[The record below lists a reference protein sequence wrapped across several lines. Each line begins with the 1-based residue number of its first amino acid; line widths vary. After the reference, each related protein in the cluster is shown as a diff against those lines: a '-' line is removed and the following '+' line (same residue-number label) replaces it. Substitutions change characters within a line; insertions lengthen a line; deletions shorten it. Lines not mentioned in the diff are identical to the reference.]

1 MADGPNTNSGSKVAS
16 ALNSIPFGNI
26 IGGPLAACVRAQA
39 EAAQTTIDFIRG
51 FTMTNSKLDPEG
63 VEPITVTFTFIM
75 NGEKTRMTVPL
86 MTIVPIPYMHIDY
99 VNLNFTADITACDD
113 GKMEAKYATE
123 GYTRTEDDEQ
133 SVSVESKMGINVRA
147 STSSMPS
154 GMAKMLEF
162 FTNNLIVHDTLTP
175 QQVEDM
181 KREAERKRLE
191 LKNKKERMVGALV
204 NALAE
209 YKKQGSEREEQ
220 RKNEEL
226 KKQEELIKQEE
237 ERKKKE
243 EQERLEKLRKEEE
256 ARKKEE
262 ERLEKM
268 RKEAELQKKQEQERL
283 EKLHKEEEEKKK
295 QEQERLE
302 KLRREEEARKKKE
315 EEEQKKRDW
324 DKFIEQRKKAN
335 LASRVSKVHVDPQK
349 PFALPPTN
357 SGKPHPCCTYDYTHS
372 IRWNI
377 NRQLRLSRWS
387 RKTDWLRLHLLR
399 ALRTAYSIYPNSI
412 NSTEGKRILKRDLEA
427 FKKRYNGWYTYGDPY
442 NNTITYGYRKNG
454 AIDTAYT
461 EFVNYIIE
469 NERKRNPYNPTGEF
483 IRKPHPED

>member
-51 FTMTNSKLDPEG
+51 FTMTNSELDPEG

-99 VNLNFTADITACDD
+99 IDLNFTADITACDD
-113 GKMEAKYATE
+113 GKIEAKYATE

-181 KREAERKRLE
+181 KRETERKRLE
-191 LKNKKERMVGALV
+191 HIKKKECMVGALV

-209 YKKQGSEREEQ
+209 YKKQESEREEQ
-220 RKNEEL
+220 RRNEEL
-226 KKQEELIKQEE
+226 KKQEELRKQEE

-256 ARKKEE
+256 A
-262 ERLEKM
+262 
-268 RKEAELQKKQEQERL
+268 Q
-283 EKLHKEEEEKKK
+283 
-295 QEQERLE
+295 
-302 KLRREEEARKKKE
+302 KKKE

-335 LASRVSKVHVDPQK
+335 LASRISKVHVDPQK

-357 SGKPHPCCTYDYTHS
+357 SGKAHPCCTFDPTQS
-372 IRWNI
+372 IKWNI
-377 NRQLRLSRWS
+377 DRQEKLR
-387 RKTDWLRLHLLR
+387 KECKKKDWLRNHLIR
-399 ALRTAYSIYPNSI
+399 ALYTAYYIYPYDI
-412 NSTEGKRILKRDLEA
+412 NSKEGKRILKRELEA
-427 FKKRYNGWYTYGDPY
+427 FEKRPNGWYTYGEPY
-442 NNTITYGYRKNG
+442 NNTITNGYRRNG

-461 EFVNYIIE
+461 EFVSYILE
-469 NERKRNPYNPTGEF
+469 NERKRN
-483 IRKPHPED
+483 K

>member
-51 FTMTNSKLDPEG
+51 FTMTNSELDPEG

-154 GMAKMLEF
+154 GMEKMLEF

-209 YKKQGSEREEQ
+209 YKKQETERKEQ
-220 RKNEEL
+220 RRNEEL
-226 KKQEELIKQEE
+226 
-237 ERKKKE
+237 
-243 EQERLEKLRKEEE
+243 ERLEKQRKDEEF
-256 ARKKEE
+256 RKKEE

-268 RKEAELQKKQEQERL
+268 RIEAELQKKQEQERL
-283 EKLHKEEEEKKK
+283 EKLQKEEEEKKK
-295 QEQERLE
+295 QEQEKIEIQLIE
-302 KLRREEEARKKKE
+302 K
-315 EEEQKKRDW
+315 EEQKKRA
-324 DKFIEQRKKAN
+324 EQEREWYKKIAPKKRVRFAN
-335 LASRVSKVHVDPQK
+335 RMSRMHINPYS
-349 PFALPPTN
+349 PFALPSTKRGN
-357 SGKPHPCCTYDYTHS
+357 PHPECTFDSTQS
-372 IRWNI
+372 ISWNI
-377 NRQLRLSRWS
+377 VRQEQLLRYAT
-387 RKTDWLRLHLLR
+387 KKDWMRMHLLL
-399 ALRTAYSIYPNSI
+399 ALRTAKKIYPYDIKSRQAKSI
-412 NSTEGKRILKRDLEA
+412 LEYELKN
-427 FKKRYNGWYTYGDPY
+427 FQPRYAGWYGHGEPF
-442 NNTITYGYRKNG
+442 NNNLPNGYRKYG
-454 AIDTAYT
+454 AIDTVFT
-461 EFVNYIIE
+461 EFVGYVLE
-469 NERKRNPYNPTGEF
+469 NERKRN
-483 IRKPHPED
+483 K

>member
-39 EAAQTTIDFIRG
+39 EAAHTTIDFIRG
-51 FTMTNSKLDPEG
+51 FTMTNSELDPEG
-63 VEPITVTFTFIM
+63 IEPITVTFTFIM

-209 YKKQGSEREEQ
+209 YKKQETERKEQ
-220 RKNEEL
+220 RRNEEL
-226 KKQEELIKQEE
+226 
-237 ERKKKE
+237 
-243 EQERLEKLRKEEE
+243 ERLEKQRKDEEF
-256 ARKKEE
+256 RKKEE
-262 ERLEKM
+262 KRLEKM
-268 RKEAELQKKQEQERL
+268 RIEAELQKKQEQERL
-283 EKLHKEEEEKKK
+283 EKLQKEEEEKKK

-302 KLRREEEARKKKE
+302 KLQKEEEEKKKQE
-315 EEEQKKRDW
+315 QEKIEIQLIEKEEQKKRA
-324 DKFIEQRKKAN
+324 EQEREWYKKIDPKKRVRFAN
-335 LASRVSKVHVDPQK
+335 RMSRMHINPYS
-349 PFALPPTN
+349 PFALPSTKRGN
-357 SGKPHPCCTYDYTHS
+357 PHPECTFDSTQS
-372 IRWNI
+372 ISWNI
-377 NRQLRLSRWS
+377 VRQEQLLRYAT
-387 RKTDWLRLHLLR
+387 KKDWMRMHLLL
-399 ALRTAYSIYPNSI
+399 ALRTAKKIYPYDIKSRQAKSI
-412 NSTEGKRILKRDLEA
+412 LEYELKN
-427 FKKRYNGWYTYGDPY
+427 FQPRYAGWYGHGEPF
-442 NNTITYGYRKNG
+442 NNNLPNGYRKYG
-454 AIDTAYT
+454 AIDTVFT
-461 EFVNYIIE
+461 EFVGYVLE
-469 NERKRNPYNPTGEF
+469 NERKRN
-483 IRKPHPED
+483 K

>member
-51 FTMTNSKLDPEG
+51 FTMTNSELDPEG

-99 VNLNFTADITACDD
+99 INLNFTADITACDD

-162 FTNNLIVHDTLTP
+162 FTNNLIVYDTLTP

-209 YKKQGSEREEQ
+209 YKKQETERKEQ
-220 RKNEEL
+220 RRNEEL
-226 KKQEELIKQEE
+226 
-237 ERKKKE
+237 
-243 EQERLEKLRKEEE
+243 ERLEKQHKDEEF
-256 ARKKEE
+256 RKKEE

-268 RKEAELQKKQEQERL
+268 RIEAELQKKQEQERL
-283 EKLHKEEEEKKK
+283 EKLQKEEEEKKK
-295 QEQERLE
+295 QEQEKIEIQLIE
-302 KLRREEEARKKKE
+302 K
-315 EEEQKKRDW
+315 EEQKKRA
-324 DKFIEQRKKAN
+324 EQEREWYKKIDPKKRVRFAN
-335 LASRVSKVHVDPQK
+335 RMSRMHINPYR
-349 PFALPPTN
+349 PFALPSTKRGN
-357 SGKPHPCCTYDYTHS
+357 PHPECTFDSTQS
-372 IRWNI
+372 ISWNI
-377 NRQLRLSRWS
+377 ARQEQLLRYAT
-387 RKTDWLRLHLLR
+387 KKDWMRMHLLL
-399 ALRTAYSIYPNSI
+399 ALRTAKKIYPYNIKSRQAKSI
-412 NSTEGKRILKRDLEA
+412 LEYELKN
-427 FKKRYNGWYTYGDPY
+427 FQPRYAGWYGHGEPF
-442 NNTITYGYRKNG
+442 NNNLPNGYRKYG
-454 AIDTAYT
+454 AIDTVFT
-461 EFVNYIIE
+461 EFVGYVLE
-469 NERKRNPYNPTGEF
+469 NERKRN
-483 IRKPHPED
+483 K

>member
-51 FTMTNSKLDPEG
+51 FTMTNSELDPEG

-99 VNLNFTADITACDD
+99 IDLNFTADITACDD
-113 GKMEAKYATE
+113 GKIEAKCATE

-181 KREAERKRLE
+181 KRETERKRLE
-191 LKNKKERMVGALV
+191 HIKKKERMVGALV

-209 YKKQGSEREEQ
+209 YKKQESEREEQ
-220 RKNEEL
+220 RRNEEL
-226 KKQEELIKQEE
+226 KKQEELRKQEE

-243 EQERLEKLRKEEE
+243 
-256 ARKKEE
+256 
-262 ERLEKM
+262 
-268 RKEAELQKKQEQERL
+268 
-283 EKLHKEEEEKKK
+283 
-295 QEQERLE
+295 EQERLE

-335 LASRVSKVHVDPQK
+335 LASRISKVHVDPQK

-357 SGKPHPCCTYDYTHS
+357 SGKAHPCCTFDPTQS
-372 IRWNI
+372 IKWNI
-377 NRQLRLSRWS
+377 DRQEKLR
-387 RKTDWLRLHLLR
+387 KECKKKDWLRNHLIR
-399 ALRTAYSIYPNSI
+399 ALYTAYYIYPYDI
-412 NSTEGKRILKRDLEA
+412 NSKEGKRILKRELEA
-427 FKKRYNGWYTYGDPY
+427 FEKRPNGWYTYGEPY
-442 NNTITYGYRKNG
+442 NNTITNGYRRNG

-461 EFVNYIIE
+461 EFVSYILE
-469 NERKRNPYNPTGEF
+469 NERKRN
-483 IRKPHPED
+483 K

>member
-51 FTMTNSKLDPEG
+51 FTMTNSELDPEG

-99 VNLNFTADITACDD
+99 IDLNFTADITACDD

-147 STSSMPS
+147 SASSMPS

-162 FTNNLIVHDTLTP
+162 FTNNLIVHDTFTP
-175 QQVEDM
+175 QQVEDI

-209 YKKQGSEREEQ
+209 YKKQETERKEQ
-220 RKNEEL
+220 RRNEEL
-226 KKQEELIKQEE
+226 
-237 ERKKKE
+237 
-243 EQERLEKLRKEEE
+243 ERLEKQRKDEEF
-256 ARKKEE
+256 RKKEE

-268 RKEAELQKKQEQERL
+268 RIEAELQKKQEQERL
-283 EKLHKEEEEKKK
+283 EKLQKEEEEKKK
-295 QEQERLE
+295 QEQEKIEIQLIE
-302 KLRREEEARKKKE
+302 K
-315 EEEQKKRDW
+315 EEQKKRA
-324 DKFIEQRKKAN
+324 EQEREWYKKIDPKKRVRFAN
-335 LASRVSKVHVDPQK
+335 RMSRMHINPYS
-349 PFALPPTN
+349 PFALPSTKRGN
-357 SGKPHPCCTYDYTHS
+357 PHPECTFDSTQS
-372 IRWNI
+372 ISWNI
-377 NRQLRLSRWS
+377 ARQEQLLRYAT
-387 RKTDWLRLHLLR
+387 KKDWMRMHLLL
-399 ALRTAYSIYPNSI
+399 ALRTAKKIYPYDIKSRQAKSI
-412 NSTEGKRILKRDLEA
+412 LEYELKN
-427 FKKRYNGWYTYGDPY
+427 FQPRYAGWYGHGEPF
-442 NNTITYGYRKNG
+442 NNNLPNGYRKYG
-454 AIDTAYT
+454 AIDTVFT
-461 EFVNYIIE
+461 EFVGYVLE
-469 NERKRNPYNPTGEF
+469 NERKRN
-483 IRKPHPED
+483 K

>member
-51 FTMTNSKLDPEG
+51 FTMTNSELDPEG

-99 VNLNFTADITACDD
+99 IDLNFTADITACDD
-113 GKMEAKYATE
+113 GKIEAKYATE

-181 KREAERKRLE
+181 KRETERKRLE
-191 LKNKKERMVGALV
+191 HIKKKERMVGALV

-209 YKKQGSEREEQ
+209 YKKQESEREEQ
-220 RKNEEL
+220 RRNEEL
-226 KKQEELIKQEE
+226 KKQEELRKQEV

-243 EQERLEKLRKEEE
+243 EQERLEKLRK
-256 ARKKEE
+256 
-262 ERLEKM
+262 
-268 RKEAELQKKQEQERL
+268 
-283 EKLHKEEEEKKK
+283 
-295 QEQERLE
+295 
-302 KLRREEEARKKKE
+302 EEEARKKKE

-335 LASRVSKVHVDPQK
+335 LASRISKVHVDPQK

-357 SGKPHPCCTYDYTHS
+357 SGKAHPCCTFDPTQS
-372 IRWNI
+372 IKWNI
-377 NRQLRLSRWS
+377 DRQEKLRKAS
-387 RKTDWLRLHLLR
+387 KKKDWLRNHLIR
-399 ALRTAYSIYPNSI
+399 ALYTAYYIYPYDI
-412 NSTEGKRILKRDLEA
+412 NSKEGKRILKRELEA
-427 FKKRYNGWYTYGDPY
+427 FEKRPNGWYTYGEPY
-442 NNTITYGYRKNG
+442 NNTITNGYRRNG

-461 EFVNYIIE
+461 EFVSYILE
-469 NERKRNPYNPTGEF
+469 NERKRD
-483 IRKPHPED
+483 K

>member
-51 FTMTNSKLDPEG
+51 FTMTNSELDPEG

-209 YKKQGSEREEQ
+209 YKKQETERKEQ
-220 RKNEEL
+220 RRNEEL
-226 KKQEELIKQEE
+226 
-237 ERKKKE
+237 
-243 EQERLEKLRKEEE
+243 ERLEKQRKDEEF
-256 ARKKEE
+256 RKKEE

-268 RKEAELQKKQEQERL
+268 RIEAELQKKQEQERL
-283 EKLHKEEEEKKK
+283 EKLQKEEEEKKK
-295 QEQERLE
+295 QEQEKIEIQLIE
-302 KLRREEEARKKKE
+302 K
-315 EEEQKKRDW
+315 EEQKKRA
-324 DKFIEQRKKAN
+324 EQEREWYKKIDPKKRVRFAN
-335 LASRVSKVHVDPQK
+335 RMSRMHINPYS
-349 PFALPPTN
+349 PFALPSTKRGN
-357 SGKPHPCCTYDYTHS
+357 PHPECTFDSTQS
-372 IRWNI
+372 ISWNI
-377 NRQLRLSRWS
+377 ARQEQLLRYAT
-387 RKTDWLRLHLLR
+387 KKDWMRMHLLL
-399 ALRTAYSIYPNSI
+399 ALRTAKKIYPYDIKSRQAKSI
-412 NSTEGKRILKRDLEA
+412 LEYELKY
-427 FKKRYNGWYTYGDPY
+427 FQPRYAGWYGHGEPF
-442 NNTITYGYRKNG
+442 NNNLPNGYRKYG
-454 AIDTAYT
+454 AIDTVFT
-461 EFVNYIIE
+461 EFVGYVLE
-469 NERKRNPYNPTGEF
+469 NERKRN
-483 IRKPHPED
+483 K

>member
-51 FTMTNSKLDPEG
+51 FTMTNSELDPEG

-99 VNLNFTADITACDD
+99 IDLNFTADITACDD
-113 GKMEAKYATE
+113 GKIEAKYATE

-181 KREAERKRLE
+181 KRETERKRLE
-191 LKNKKERMVGALV
+191 HIKKKERMVGALV
-204 NALAE
+204 NVLAE
-209 YKKQGSEREEQ
+209 YKKQESEREEQ
-220 RKNEEL
+220 RRNEEL
-226 KKQEELIKQEE
+226 KKQEELRKQEE

-243 EQERLEKLRKEEE
+243 
-256 ARKKEE
+256 
-262 ERLEKM
+262 
-268 RKEAELQKKQEQERL
+268 
-283 EKLHKEEEEKKK
+283 
-295 QEQERLE
+295 EQERLE

-335 LASRVSKVHVDPQK
+335 LASRISKVHVDPQK

-357 SGKPHPCCTYDYTHS
+357 SGKAHPCCTFDPTQS
-372 IRWNI
+372 IKWNI
-377 NRQLRLSRWS
+377 DRQERLR
-387 RKTDWLRLHLLR
+387 KACKKKDWLRNHLIR
-399 ALRTAYSIYPNSI
+399 ALYTAYYIYPYDI
-412 NSTEGKRILKRDLEA
+412 NSKEGKRILKRELEA
-427 FKKRYNGWYTYGDPY
+427 FEKRPNGWYTYGEPY
-442 NNTITYGYRKNG
+442 NNTITNGYRRNG

-461 EFVNYIIE
+461 EFVSYILE
-469 NERKRNPYNPTGEF
+469 NERKRD
-483 IRKPHPED
+483 K

>member
-51 FTMTNSKLDPEG
+51 FTMTNSELDPEG

-181 KREAERKRLE
+181 KRETERKRLE
-191 LKNKKERMVGALV
+191 HIKKKERMVGALV

-209 YKKQGSEREEQ
+209 YKKQESEREEQ
-220 RKNEEL
+220 RRNEEL
-226 KKQEELIKQEE
+226 KKQEELRKQEE

-243 EQERLEKLRKEEE
+243 EQERLEKLRK
-256 ARKKEE
+256 
-262 ERLEKM
+262 
-268 RKEAELQKKQEQERL
+268 
-283 EKLHKEEEEKKK
+283 
-295 QEQERLE
+295 
-302 KLRREEEARKKKE
+302 EEEARKKKE

-335 LASRVSKVHVDPQK
+335 LASRISKVHVDPQK

-357 SGKPHPCCTYDYTHS
+357 SGKAHPCCTFDPTQS
-372 IRWNI
+372 IKWNI
-377 NRQLRLSRWS
+377 DRQEKLR
-387 RKTDWLRLHLLR
+387 KACKKKDWLRNHLIR
-399 ALRTAYSIYPNSI
+399 ALYTAYYIYPYDI
-412 NSTEGKRILKRDLEA
+412 NSKEGKRILKRELEA
-427 FKKRYNGWYTYGDPY
+427 FEKRPNGWYTYGEPY
-442 NNTITYGYRKNG
+442 NNTITNGYRRNG

-461 EFVNYIIE
+461 EFVSYILE
-469 NERKRNPYNPTGEF
+469 NERKRN
-483 IRKPHPED
+483 K

>member
-51 FTMTNSKLDPEG
+51 FTMTNSELDPEG

-209 YKKQGSEREEQ
+209 YKKQESEREEQ

-226 KKQEELIKQEE
+226 KKQEELRKQEE

-243 EQERLEKLRKEEE
+243 ELERLEKQRK
-256 ARKKEE
+256 
-262 ERLEKM
+262 
-268 RKEAELQKKQEQERL
+268 
-283 EKLHKEEEEKKK
+283 
-295 QEQERLE
+295 
-302 KLRREEEARKKKE
+302 EEEARKKKE

-335 LASRVSKVHVDPQK
+335 LASRISKVHVDPQK

-357 SGKPHPCCTYDYTHS
+357 SGKAHPCCTFDPTQS
-372 IRWNI
+372 IKWNI
-377 NRQLRLSRWS
+377 DRQEKLR
-387 RKTDWLRLHLLR
+387 KACKKKDWLRNHLIR
-399 ALRTAYSIYPNSI
+399 ALYTAYYIYPYDI
-412 NSTEGKRILKRDLEA
+412 NSKEGKRILKRELEA
-427 FKKRYNGWYTYGDPY
+427 FEKRPNGWYTYGEPY
-442 NNTITYGYRKNG
+442 NNTITNGYRRNG

-461 EFVNYIIE
+461 EFVSYVLE
-469 NERKRNPYNPTGEF
+469 NERKL
-483 IRKPHPED
+483 RK

>member
-51 FTMTNSKLDPEG
+51 FTMTNSELDPEG

-99 VNLNFTADITACDD
+99 IDLNFTADITACDD

-162 FTNNLIVHDTLTP
+162 FTNNLIVHDTFTP
-175 QQVEDM
+175 QQVEDI

-209 YKKQGSEREEQ
+209 YKKQESEREEQ
-220 RKNEEL
+220 RKNEEV
-226 KKQEELIKQEE
+226 KKQEELRKQEE
-237 ERKKKE
+237 E
-243 EQERLEKLRKEEE
+243 
-256 ARKKEE
+256 
-262 ERLEKM
+262 
-268 RKEAELQKKQEQERL
+268 
-283 EKLHKEEEEKKK
+283 
-295 QEQERLE
+295 
-302 KLRREEEARKKKE
+302 RKKKE

-335 LASRVSKVHVDPQK
+335 LASRISKVHVDPQK

-442 NNTITYGYRKNG
+442 NNTITNGYRRNG

>member
-51 FTMTNSKLDPEG
+51 FTMTNSELDPEG

-99 VNLNFTADITACDD
+99 IDLNFTADITACDD
-113 GKMEAKYATE
+113 GKIEAKYATE

-181 KREAERKRLE
+181 KRETERKRLE
-191 LKNKKERMVGALV
+191 HIKKKERMVGALV
-204 NALAE
+204 NAVAE
-209 YKKQGSEREEQ
+209 YEKQESEREEQ
-220 RKNEEL
+220 RRNEEL
-226 KKQEELIKQEE
+226 KKQEELRKKEE
-237 ERKKKE
+237 ERQTKE
-243 EQERLEKLRKEEE
+243 EQERLEP
-256 ARKKEE
+256 
-262 ERLEKM
+262 
-268 RKEAELQKKQEQERL
+268 
-283 EKLHKEEEEKKK
+283 
-295 QEQERLE
+295 
-302 KLRREEEARKKKE
+302 LRREEEARKKKE

-335 LASRVSKVHVDPQK
+335 LASRISKVHVDPQK

-357 SGKPHPCCTYDYTHS
+357 SGKAHPCCTFDPTQS
-372 IRWNI
+372 IKWNI
-377 NRQLRLSRWS
+377 DRQERLR
-387 RKTDWLRLHLLR
+387 KACKKKDWLRNHLIR
-399 ALRTAYSIYPNSI
+399 ALYTAYYIYPYDI
-412 NSTEGKRILKRDLEA
+412 NSKEGKRILKRELEA
-427 FKKRYNGWYTYGDPY
+427 FEKRPNGWYTYGEPY
-442 NNTITYGYRKNG
+442 NNTITNGYRRNG

-461 EFVNYIIE
+461 EFVSYILE
-469 NERKRNPYNPTGEF
+469 NERKRN
-483 IRKPHPED
+483 K

>member
-26 IGGPLAACVRAQA
+26 IGGLLAACVRAQA

-51 FTMTNSKLDPEG
+51 FTMTNSELDPEG

-147 STSSMPS
+147 SASSMPS

-162 FTNNLIVHDTLTP
+162 FTNNLIVHDTFTP
-175 QQVEDM
+175 QQVEDI

-209 YKKQGSEREEQ
+209 YKKQETERKEQ
-220 RKNEEL
+220 RRNEEL
-226 KKQEELIKQEE
+226 
-237 ERKKKE
+237 
-243 EQERLEKLRKEEE
+243 ERLEKQRKDEEF
-256 ARKKEE
+256 RKKEE

-268 RKEAELQKKQEQERL
+268 RIEAELQKKQEQERL
-283 EKLHKEEEEKKK
+283 EKLQKEEEEKKK

-302 KLRREEEARKKKE
+302 KLQKEEEEKKKQE
-315 EEEQKKRDW
+315 QEKIEIQLIEKEEQKKRA
-324 DKFIEQRKKAN
+324 EQEREWYKKIDPKKRVRFAN
-335 LASRVSKVHVDPQK
+335 RMSRMHINPYS
-349 PFALPPTN
+349 PFALPSTKRGN
-357 SGKPHPCCTYDYTHS
+357 PHPECTFDSTQS
-372 IRWNI
+372 ISWNI
-377 NRQLRLSRWS
+377 VRQEQLLRYAT
-387 RKTDWLRLHLLR
+387 KKDWMRMHLLL
-399 ALRTAYSIYPNSI
+399 ALRTAKKIYPYDIKSRQAKSI
-412 NSTEGKRILKRDLEA
+412 LEYELKN
-427 FKKRYNGWYTYGDPY
+427 FQPRYAGWYGHGEPF
-442 NNTITYGYRKNG
+442 NNNLPNGYRKYG
-454 AIDTAYT
+454 AIDTVFT
-461 EFVNYIIE
+461 EFVGYVLE
-469 NERKRNPYNPTGEF
+469 NERKRN
-483 IRKPHPED
+483 K

>member
-51 FTMTNSKLDPEG
+51 FTMTNSELDPEG

-99 VNLNFTADITACDD
+99 IDLNFTADITACDD
-113 GKMEAKYATE
+113 GKIEAKYATE

-181 KREAERKRLE
+181 KRETERKRLE
-191 LKNKKERMVGALV
+191 HIKKKERMVGALV

-209 YKKQGSEREEQ
+209 YKKQESEREEQ
-220 RKNEEL
+220 RRNEEL
-226 KKQEELIKQEE
+226 KKQEELRKQEE

-256 ARKKEE
+256 ARKK
-262 ERLEKM
+262 
-268 RKEAELQKKQEQERL
+268 
-283 EKLHKEEEEKKK
+283 
-295 QEQERLE
+295 
-302 KLRREEEARKKKE
+302 KE
-315 EEEQKKRDW
+315 EEEQKKREW

-335 LASRVSKVHVDPQK
+335 LASRISKVHVDPQK

-357 SGKPHPCCTYDYTHS
+357 SGKAHPCCTFDPTQS
-372 IRWNI
+372 IKWNI
-377 NRQLRLSRWS
+377 DRQEKLR
-387 RKTDWLRLHLLR
+387 KACKKKDWLRNHLIR
-399 ALRTAYSIYPNSI
+399 ALYTAYYIYPYDI
-412 NSTEGKRILKRDLEA
+412 NSKEGKRILKRELEA
-427 FKKRYNGWYTYGDPY
+427 FEKRPNGWYTYGEPY
-442 NNTITYGYRKNG
+442 NNTITNGYRRNG

-461 EFVNYIIE
+461 EFVSYILE
-469 NERKRNPYNPTGEF
+469 NERKRD
-483 IRKPHPED
+483 K

>member
-51 FTMTNSKLDPEG
+51 FTMTNSELDPEG

-162 FTNNLIVHDTLTP
+162 FTNNLIVHDTFTP
-175 QQVEDM
+175 QQVEDI

-209 YKKQGSEREEQ
+209 YKKQETERKEQ
-220 RKNEEL
+220 RRNEEL
-226 KKQEELIKQEE
+226 
-237 ERKKKE
+237 
-243 EQERLEKLRKEEE
+243 ERLEKQRKDEEF
-256 ARKKEE
+256 RKKEE

-268 RKEAELQKKQEQERL
+268 RIEAELQKKQEQERL
-283 EKLHKEEEEKKK
+283 EKLQKEEEEKKK
-295 QEQERLE
+295 QEQEKIEIQLIE
-302 KLRREEEARKKKE
+302 K
-315 EEEQKKRDW
+315 EEQKKRA
-324 DKFIEQRKKAN
+324 EQEREWYKKIDPKKRVRFAN
-335 LASRVSKVHVDPQK
+335 RMSRMHINPYS
-349 PFALPPTN
+349 PFALPSTKRGN
-357 SGKPHPCCTYDYTHS
+357 PHPECTFDSTQS
-372 IRWNI
+372 ISWNI
-377 NRQLRLSRWS
+377 VRQEQLLRYAT
-387 RKTDWLRLHLLR
+387 KKDWMRMHLLL
-399 ALRTAYSIYPNSI
+399 ALRTAKKIYPYDIKSRQAKSI
-412 NSTEGKRILKRDLEA
+412 LEYELKN
-427 FKKRYNGWYTYGDPY
+427 FQPRYAGWYGHGEPF
-442 NNTITYGYRKNG
+442 NNNLPNGYRKYG
-454 AIDTAYT
+454 AIDTVFT
-461 EFVNYIIE
+461 EFVGYVLE
-469 NERKRNPYNPTGEF
+469 NERKRN
-483 IRKPHPED
+483 K

>member
-51 FTMTNSKLDPEG
+51 FTMTNSELDPEG

-99 VNLNFTADITACDD
+99 IDLNFTADITACDD
-113 GKMEAKYATE
+113 GKIEAKYATE

-181 KREAERKRLE
+181 KRETERKRLE
-191 LKNKKERMVGALV
+191 HIKKKERMVGALV

-209 YKKQGSEREEQ
+209 YKKQESEREEQ
-220 RKNEEL
+220 RRNEEL
-226 KKQEELIKQEE
+226 KKQEELRKQEE

-243 EQERLEKLRKEEE
+243 EQERLEKLRK
-256 ARKKEE
+256 
-262 ERLEKM
+262 
-268 RKEAELQKKQEQERL
+268 
-283 EKLHKEEEEKKK
+283 
-295 QEQERLE
+295 
-302 KLRREEEARKKKE
+302 EEEARKKKE

-335 LASRVSKVHVDPQK
+335 LASRISKVHVDPQK

-357 SGKPHPCCTYDYTHS
+357 SGKAHPCCTFDPTQS
-372 IRWNI
+372 IKWNI
-377 NRQLRLSRWS
+377 DRQERLR
-387 RKTDWLRLHLLR
+387 KACKKKDWLRNHLIR
-399 ALRTAYSIYPNSI
+399 ALYTAYYIYPYDI
-412 NSTEGKRILKRDLEA
+412 NSKEGKRILKRELED
-427 FKKRYNGWYTYGDPY
+427 FEKRPNGWYTYGEPY
-442 NNTITYGYRKNG
+442 NNTITNGYRRNG

-461 EFVNYIIE
+461 EFVSYILE
-469 NERKRNPYNPTGEF
+469 NERKRN
-483 IRKPHPED
+483 K

>member
-51 FTMTNSKLDPEG
+51 FTMTNSELDPEG

-204 NALAE
+204 HALAE

-335 LASRVSKVHVDPQK
+335 LASRISKVHVDPQK

-357 SGKPHPCCTYDYTHS
+357 SGKAHPCCTFDPTQS
-372 IRWNI
+372 IKWNI
-377 NRQLRLSRWS
+377 DRQEKLR
-387 RKTDWLRLHLLR
+387 KACKKKDWLRNHLIR
-399 ALRTAYSIYPNSI
+399 ALYTAYYIYPYDI
-412 NSTEGKRILKRDLEA
+412 NSKEGKRILKRELEA
-427 FKKRYNGWYTYGDPY
+427 FEKRPNGWYTYGEPY
-442 NNTITYGYRKNG
+442 NNTITNGYRRNG

-461 EFVNYIIE
+461 EFVSYVLE
-469 NERKRNPYNPTGEF
+469 NERKRN
-483 IRKPHPED
+483 K

>member
-51 FTMTNSKLDPEG
+51 FTMTNSELDPEG

-99 VNLNFTADITACDD
+99 IDLNFTADITACDD
-113 GKMEAKYATE
+113 GKIEAKYATE

-181 KREAERKRLE
+181 KRETERKRLE
-191 LKNKKERMVGALV
+191 HIKKKERMVGALV

-209 YKKQGSEREEQ
+209 YKKQESEREEQ
-220 RKNEEL
+220 RRNEEL
-226 KKQEELIKQEE
+226 KKQEELRKQEV

-243 EQERLEKLRKEEE
+243 EQERLEKL
-256 ARKKEE
+256 
-262 ERLEKM
+262 
-268 RKEAELQKKQEQERL
+268 
-283 EKLHKEEEEKKK
+283 HK
-295 QEQERLE
+295 
-302 KLRREEEARKKKE
+302 EEEARKKKE

-335 LASRVSKVHVDPQK
+335 LASRISKVHVDPQK

-357 SGKPHPCCTYDYTHS
+357 SGKAHPCCTFDPTQS
-372 IRWNI
+372 IKWNI
-377 NRQLRLSRWS
+377 DRQEKLR
-387 RKTDWLRLHLLR
+387 KACKKKDWLRNHLIR
-399 ALRTAYSIYPNSI
+399 ALYTAYYIYPYDI
-412 NSTEGKRILKRDLEA
+412 NSKEGKRILKRELEA
-427 FKKRYNGWYTYGDPY
+427 FEKRPNGWYTYGEPY
-442 NNTITYGYRKNG
+442 NNTITNGYRRNG

-461 EFVNYIIE
+461 EFVSYILE
-469 NERKRNPYNPTGEF
+469 NERKRN
-483 IRKPHPED
+483 K

>member
-51 FTMTNSKLDPEG
+51 FTMTNSELDPEG

-181 KREAERKRLE
+181 KRETERKRLE
-191 LKNKKERMVGALV
+191 LKNKKERMVEALV

-209 YKKQGSEREEQ
+209 YKKQESEREEQ
-220 RKNEEL
+220 RKNKEL
-226 KKQEELIKQEE
+226 KKQEELRKQEE

-243 EQERLEKLRKEEE
+243 E
-256 ARKKEE
+256 

-268 RKEAELQKKQEQERL
+268 REEAELQ
-283 EKLHKEEEEKKK
+283 KK

-335 LASRVSKVHVDPQK
+335 LASRISKVHVDPQK

-357 SGKPHPCCTYDYTHS
+357 SGKAHPCCTFDPTQS
-372 IRWNI
+372 IKWNI
-377 NRQLRLSRWS
+377 DRQEKLR
-387 RKTDWLRLHLLR
+387 KACKKKDWLRNHLIR
-399 ALRTAYSIYPNSI
+399 ALYTAYYIYPYDI
-412 NSTEGKRILKRDLEA
+412 NSKEGKRILKRELEA
-427 FKKRYNGWYTYGDPY
+427 FEKRPNGWYTYGEPY
-442 NNTITYGYRKNG
+442 NNTITNGYRRNG

-461 EFVNYIIE
+461 EFVSYILE
-469 NERKRNPYNPTGEF
+469 NERKRN
-483 IRKPHPED
+483 K

>member
-51 FTMTNSKLDPEG
+51 FTMTNSELDPEG

-99 VNLNFTADITACDD
+99 IDLNFTADITACDD
-113 GKMEAKYATE
+113 GKIEAKYATE

-181 KREAERKRLE
+181 KRETERKRLE
-191 LKNKKERMVGALV
+191 HIKKKERMVGALV

-209 YKKQGSEREEQ
+209 YKKQESEREEQ
-220 RKNEEL
+220 RRNEEL
-226 KKQEELIKQEE
+226 KKQEELRKQEE

-243 EQERLEKLRKEEE
+243 EQERLEKLRK
-256 ARKKEE
+256 
-262 ERLEKM
+262 
-268 RKEAELQKKQEQERL
+268 
-283 EKLHKEEEEKKK
+283 
-295 QEQERLE
+295 
-302 KLRREEEARKKKE
+302 EEEARKKKE

-335 LASRVSKVHVDPQK
+335 LASRISKVHVDPQK

-357 SGKPHPCCTYDYTHS
+357 SGKAHPCCTFDPTQS
-372 IRWNI
+372 IKWNI
-377 NRQLRLSRWS
+377 DRQEKLR
-387 RKTDWLRLHLLR
+387 KACKKKDWLRNHLIR
-399 ALRTAYSIYPNSI
+399 ALYTAYYIYPYDI
-412 NSTEGKRILKRDLEA
+412 NSKEGKRILKRELEA
-427 FKKRYNGWYTYGDPY
+427 FEKRPNGWYTYGEPY
-442 NNTITYGYRKNG
+442 NNTITNGYRRNG

-461 EFVNYIIE
+461 EFVSYILE
-469 NERKRNPYNPTGEF
+469 NERKRN
-483 IRKPHPED
+483 K

>member
-51 FTMTNSKLDPEG
+51 FTMTNSELDPEG

-181 KREAERKRLE
+181 KQEAERKRLE

-209 YKKQGSEREEQ
+209 YKKQESEREEQ

-226 KKQEELIKQEE
+226 
-237 ERKKKE
+237 
-243 EQERLEKLRKEEE
+243 ERLEKQRKDEEF
-256 ARKKEE
+256 RKKEE

-268 RKEAELQKKQEQERL
+268 RIEAELQKKQEQERL
-283 EKLHKEEEEKKK
+283 EKLQKEEEEKKK

-302 KLRREEEARKKKE
+302 KLQKEEEEKKKQE
-315 EEEQKKRDW
+315 QEKIEIQLIEKEEQKKRA
-324 DKFIEQRKKAN
+324 EQEREWYKKIDPKKRVRFAN
-335 LASRVSKVHVDPQK
+335 RMSRMHINPYS
-349 PFALPPTN
+349 PFALPSTKRGN
-357 SGKPHPCCTYDYTHS
+357 PHPECTFDSTQS
-372 IRWNI
+372 ISWNI
-377 NRQLRLSRWS
+377 ARQEQLLRYAT
-387 RKTDWLRLHLLR
+387 KKDWMRMHLLL
-399 ALRTAYSIYPNSI
+399 ALRTAKKIYPYNIKSRQAKSI
-412 NSTEGKRILKRDLEA
+412 LEYELKN
-427 FKKRYNGWYTYGDPY
+427 FQPRYAGWYGHGEPF
-442 NNTITYGYRKNG
+442 NNNLPNGYRKYG
-454 AIDTAYT
+454 AIDTVFT
-461 EFVNYIIE
+461 EFVGYVLE
-469 NERKRNPYNPTGEF
+469 NERKRN
-483 IRKPHPED
+483 K

>member
-39 EAAQTTIDFIRG
+39 EAAHTTIDFIRG
-51 FTMTNSKLDPEG
+51 FTMTNSELDPEG

-99 VNLNFTADITACDD
+99 IDLNFTADITACDD

-209 YKKQGSEREEQ
+209 YKKQESEREEQ

-226 KKQEELIKQEE
+226 KKQEELRKQEE
-237 ERKKKE
+237 E
-243 EQERLEKLRKEEE
+243 
-256 ARKKEE
+256 
-262 ERLEKM
+262 
-268 RKEAELQKKQEQERL
+268 
-283 EKLHKEEEEKKK
+283 
-295 QEQERLE
+295 
-302 KLRREEEARKKKE
+302 RKKKE

-335 LASRVSKVHVDPQK
+335 LASRISKVHVDPQK

>member
-51 FTMTNSKLDPEG
+51 FTMTNSELDPEG

-99 VNLNFTADITACDD
+99 VNLNFTADITACDE

-133 SVSVESKMGINVRA
+133 SVSVESKMGINIRA

-209 YKKQGSEREEQ
+209 YKKQETERKEQ
-220 RKNEEL
+220 RRNEEL
-226 KKQEELIKQEE
+226 
-237 ERKKKE
+237 
-243 EQERLEKLRKEEE
+243 ERLEKQRKDEEF
-256 ARKKEE
+256 RKKEE

-268 RKEAELQKKQEQERL
+268 RIEAELQKKQEQERL
-283 EKLHKEEEEKKK
+283 EKLQKEEEEKKK
-295 QEQERLE
+295 QEQEKIEIQLIE
-302 KLRREEEARKKKE
+302 K
-315 EEEQKKRDW
+315 EEQKKRA
-324 DKFIEQRKKAN
+324 EQEREWYKKIDPKKRVRFAN
-335 LASRVSKVHVDPQK
+335 RMSRMHINPYS
-349 PFALPPTN
+349 PFALPSTKRGN
-357 SGKPHPCCTYDYTHS
+357 PHPECTFDSTQS
-372 IRWNI
+372 ISWNI
-377 NRQLRLSRWS
+377 VRQEQLLRYAT
-387 RKTDWLRLHLLR
+387 KKDWMRMHLLL
-399 ALRTAYSIYPNSI
+399 ALRTAKKIYPYDIKSRQAKSI
-412 NSTEGKRILKRDLEA
+412 LEYELKN
-427 FKKRYNGWYTYGDPY
+427 FQPRYAGWYGHGEPF
-442 NNTITYGYRKNG
+442 NNNLPNGYRKYG
-454 AIDTAYT
+454 AIDTVFT
-461 EFVNYIIE
+461 EFVGYVLE
-469 NERKRNPYNPTGEF
+469 NERKRN
-483 IRKPHPED
+483 K

>member
-51 FTMTNSKLDPEG
+51 FTMTNSELDPEG
-63 VEPITVTFTFIM
+63 VETITVTFTFIM

-99 VNLNFTADITACDD
+99 IDLNFTADITACDD
-113 GKMEAKYATE
+113 GKIEAKYATE

-181 KREAERKRLE
+181 KRETERKRLE
-191 LKNKKERMVGALV
+191 HIKKKERMVGALV

-209 YKKQGSEREEQ
+209 YKKQESEREEQ
-220 RKNEEL
+220 RRNEEL
-226 KKQEELIKQEE
+226 KKQEELRKQEE

-243 EQERLEKLRKEEE
+243 
-256 ARKKEE
+256 
-262 ERLEKM
+262 
-268 RKEAELQKKQEQERL
+268 
-283 EKLHKEEEEKKK
+283 
-295 QEQERLE
+295 EQERLE

-335 LASRVSKVHVDPQK
+335 LASRISKVHVDPQK

-357 SGKPHPCCTYDYTHS
+357 SGKAHPCCTFDPTQS
-372 IRWNI
+372 IKWNI
-377 NRQLRLSRWS
+377 DRQEKLR
-387 RKTDWLRLHLLR
+387 KECKKKDWLRNHLIR
-399 ALRTAYSIYPNSI
+399 ALYTAYYIYPYDI
-412 NSTEGKRILKRDLEA
+412 NSKEGKRILKRELEA
-427 FKKRYNGWYTYGDPY
+427 FEKRPNGWYTYGEPY
-442 NNTITYGYRKNG
+442 NNTITNGYRRNG

-461 EFVNYIIE
+461 EFVSYILE
-469 NERKRNPYNPTGEF
+469 NERKRN
-483 IRKPHPED
+483 K

>member
-51 FTMTNSKLDPEG
+51 FTMTNSELDPEG

-99 VNLNFTADITACDD
+99 IDLNFTADITACDD
-113 GKMEAKYATE
+113 GKIEAKYATE

-209 YKKQGSEREEQ
+209 YKKQESEREEQ

-226 KKQEELIKQEE
+226 KKQEELRKQEE

-243 EQERLEKLRKEEE
+243 
-256 ARKKEE
+256 
-262 ERLEKM
+262 
-268 RKEAELQKKQEQERL
+268 
-283 EKLHKEEEEKKK
+283 
-295 QEQERLE
+295 EQERLE

-335 LASRVSKVHVDPQK
+335 LASRISKVHVDPQK

-357 SGKPHPCCTYDYTHS
+357 SGKAHPCCTFDPTQS
-372 IRWNI
+372 IKWNI
-377 NRQLRLSRWS
+377 DRQEKLRKAS
-387 RKTDWLRLHLLR
+387 KKKDWLRNHLIR
-399 ALRTAYSIYPNSI
+399 ALYTAYYIYPYDI
-412 NSTEGKRILKRDLEA
+412 NSKEGKRILKRELEA
-427 FKKRYNGWYTYGDPY
+427 FEKRPNGWYTYGEPY
-442 NNTITYGYRKNG
+442 NNTITNGYRRNG

-461 EFVNYIIE
+461 EFVSYILE
-469 NERKRNPYNPTGEF
+469 NERKRD
-483 IRKPHPED
+483 K

>member
-51 FTMTNSKLDPEG
+51 FTMTNSELDPEG

-99 VNLNFTADITACDD
+99 IDLNFTADITACDD
-113 GKMEAKYATE
+113 GKIEAKYATE

-209 YKKQGSEREEQ
+209 YKKQESEREEQ

-226 KKQEELIKQEE
+226 KKQEELRKQEE

-243 EQERLEKLRKEEE
+243 
-256 ARKKEE
+256 
-262 ERLEKM
+262 
-268 RKEAELQKKQEQERL
+268 
-283 EKLHKEEEEKKK
+283 
-295 QEQERLE
+295 EQERLE

-335 LASRVSKVHVDPQK
+335 LASRISKVHVDPQK

-357 SGKPHPCCTYDYTHS
+357 SGKAHPCCTFDPTQS
-372 IRWNI
+372 IKWNI
-377 NRQLRLSRWS
+377 DRQEKLRKAS
-387 RKTDWLRLHLLR
+387 KKKDWLRNHLIR
-399 ALRTAYSIYPNSI
+399 ALYTAYYIYPYDI
-412 NSTEGKRILKRDLEA
+412 NSKEGKRILKRELEA
-427 FKKRYNGWYTYGDPY
+427 FEKRPNGWYTYGEPY
-442 NNTITYGYRKNG
+442 NNTITNGYRRNG

-461 EFVNYIIE
+461 EFVSYILE
-469 NERKRNPYNPTGEF
+469 NERKRN
-483 IRKPHPED
+483 K

>member
-51 FTMTNSKLDPEG
+51 FTMTNSELDPEG

-99 VNLNFTADITACDD
+99 IDLNFTADITACDD

-181 KREAERKRLE
+181 KRETERKRLE
-191 LKNKKERMVGALV
+191 LKNKKRRMVGALV

-209 YKKQGSEREEQ
+209 YKKQETERKEQ
-220 RKNEEL
+220 RRNEEL
-226 KKQEELIKQEE
+226 
-237 ERKKKE
+237 
-243 EQERLEKLRKEEE
+243 ERLEKQRKDEEF
-256 ARKKEE
+256 RKKEE

-268 RKEAELQKKQEQERL
+268 RIEAELQKKQEQERL
-283 EKLHKEEEEKKK
+283 EKLQKEEEEKKK
-295 QEQERLE
+295 QEQEKIEIQLIE
-302 KLRREEEARKKKE
+302 K
-315 EEEQKKRDW
+315 EEQKKRA
-324 DKFIEQRKKAN
+324 EQEREWYKKIDPKKRVRFAN
-335 LASRVSKVHVDPQK
+335 RMSRMHINPYS
-349 PFALPPTN
+349 PFALPSTKRGN
-357 SGKPHPCCTYDYTHS
+357 PHPECTFDSTQS
-372 IRWNI
+372 ISWNI
-377 NRQLRLSRWS
+377 VRQEQLLRYAT
-387 RKTDWLRLHLLR
+387 KKDWMRMHLLL
-399 ALRTAYSIYPNSI
+399 ALRTAKKIYPYDIKSRQAKSI
-412 NSTEGKRILKRDLEA
+412 LEYELKN
-427 FKKRYNGWYTYGDPY
+427 FQPRYAGWYGHGEPF
-442 NNTITYGYRKNG
+442 NNNLPNGYRKYG
-454 AIDTAYT
+454 AIDTVFT
-461 EFVNYIIE
+461 EFVGYVLE
-469 NERKRNPYNPTGEF
+469 NERKRN
-483 IRKPHPED
+483 K

>member
-51 FTMTNSKLDPEG
+51 FTMTNSELDPEG

-162 FTNNLIVHDTLTP
+162 FTNNLIVHDTFTP

-181 KREAERKRLE
+181 KRETERKRLE

-209 YKKQGSEREEQ
+209 YKKQESEHEEQ
-220 RKNEEL
+220 RRNEEL
-226 KKQEELIKQEE
+226 KKQEEQRKQEE

-243 EQERLEKLRKEEE
+243 EQERLEKLRK
-256 ARKKEE
+256 
-262 ERLEKM
+262 
-268 RKEAELQKKQEQERL
+268 
-283 EKLHKEEEEKKK
+283 
-295 QEQERLE
+295 
-302 KLRREEEARKKKE
+302 EEEARKKKE

-335 LASRVSKVHVDPQK
+335 LASRISSVHVDPQK

>member
-51 FTMTNSKLDPEG
+51 FTMTNSELDPEG

-99 VNLNFTADITACDD
+99 IDLNFTADITACDD
-113 GKMEAKYATE
+113 GKIEAKYATE

-181 KREAERKRLE
+181 KRETERKRLE
-191 LKNKKERMVGALV
+191 HIKKKERMVGALV

-209 YKKQGSEREEQ
+209 YKKQESEREEQ
-220 RKNEEL
+220 RRNEEL
-226 KKQEELIKQEE
+226 KKQEELRKQEE

-243 EQERLEKLRKEEE
+243 EQERLEKQRK
-256 ARKKEE
+256 
-262 ERLEKM
+262 
-268 RKEAELQKKQEQERL
+268 
-283 EKLHKEEEEKKK
+283 
-295 QEQERLE
+295 
-302 KLRREEEARKKKE
+302 EEEARKKKE

-335 LASRVSKVHVDPQK
+335 LASRISKVHVDPQK

-357 SGKPHPCCTYDYTHS
+357 SGKAHPCCTFDPTQS
-372 IRWNI
+372 IKWNI
-377 NRQLRLSRWS
+377 DRQEKLR
-387 RKTDWLRLHLLR
+387 KACKKKDWLRNHLIR
-399 ALRTAYSIYPNSI
+399 ALYTAYYIYPYDI
-412 NSTEGKRILKRDLEA
+412 NSKEGKRILKRELEA
-427 FKKRYNGWYTYGDPY
+427 FEKRPNGWYTYGEPY
-442 NNTITYGYRKNG
+442 NNTITNGYRRNG

-461 EFVNYIIE
+461 EFVSYILE
-469 NERKRNPYNPTGEF
+469 NERKL
-483 IRKPHPED
+483 RK

>member
-51 FTMTNSKLDPEG
+51 FTMTNSELDPEG

-209 YKKQGSEREEQ
+209 YKKQETERKEQ
-220 RKNEEL
+220 RRNEEL
-226 KKQEELIKQEE
+226 
-237 ERKKKE
+237 
-243 EQERLEKLRKEEE
+243 ERLEKQRKDEEF
-256 ARKKEE
+256 RKKEE

-268 RKEAELQKKQEQERL
+268 RIEAELQKKQEQERL
-283 EKLHKEEEEKKK
+283 EKLQKEEEEKKK
-295 QEQERLE
+295 QEQEKIEIQLIE
-302 KLRREEEARKKKE
+302 K
-315 EEEQKKRDW
+315 EEQKKRA
-324 DKFIEQRKKAN
+324 EQEREWYKKIDPKKRVRFAN
-335 LASRVSKVHVDPQK
+335 RMSRMHINPYR
-349 PFALPPTN
+349 PFALPSTKRGN
-357 SGKPHPCCTYDYTHS
+357 PHPECTFDSTQS
-372 IRWNI
+372 ISWNI
-377 NRQLRLSRWS
+377 ARQEQLLRYAT
-387 RKTDWLRLHLLR
+387 KKDWMRMHLLL
-399 ALRTAYSIYPNSI
+399 ALRTAKKIYPYDIKSRQAKSI
-412 NSTEGKRILKRDLEA
+412 LEYELKN
-427 FKKRYNGWYTYGDPY
+427 FQPRYAGWYGHGEPF
-442 NNTITYGYRKNG
+442 NNNLPNGYRKYG
-454 AIDTAYT
+454 AIDTVFT
-461 EFVNYIIE
+461 EFVGYVLE
-469 NERKRNPYNPTGEF
+469 NERKL
-483 IRKPHPED
+483 RK

>member
-51 FTMTNSKLDPEG
+51 FTMTNSELDPEG

-99 VNLNFTADITACDD
+99 IDLNFTADITACDD
-113 GKMEAKYATE
+113 GKIEAKYATE

-181 KREAERKRLE
+181 KRETERKRLE
-191 LKNKKERMVGALV
+191 HIKKKERMVGALV

-209 YKKQGSEREEQ
+209 YKKQESEREEQ

-226 KKQEELIKQEE
+226 KKQEELRKQEE

-243 EQERLEKLRKEEE
+243 
-256 ARKKEE
+256 
-262 ERLEKM
+262 
-268 RKEAELQKKQEQERL
+268 
-283 EKLHKEEEEKKK
+283 
-295 QEQERLE
+295 EQERLE

-335 LASRVSKVHVDPQK
+335 LASRISKVHVDPQK

-357 SGKPHPCCTYDYTHS
+357 SGKAHPCCTFDPSQS
-372 IRWNI
+372 IKWNI
-377 NRQLRLSRWS
+377 DRQEKLR
-387 RKTDWLRLHLLR
+387 KACKKKDWLRNHLIR
-399 ALRTAYSIYPNSI
+399 ALYTAYYIYPYDI
-412 NSTEGKRILKRDLEA
+412 NSKEGKRILKRELEA
-427 FKKRYNGWYTYGDPY
+427 FEKRPNGWYTYGEPY
-442 NNTITYGYRKNG
+442 NNTITNGYRRNG

-461 EFVNYIIE
+461 EFVSYILE
-469 NERKRNPYNPTGEF
+469 NERKRN
-483 IRKPHPED
+483 K

>member
-51 FTMTNSKLDPEG
+51 FTMTNSELDPEG

-209 YKKQGSEREEQ
+209 YKKQETERKEQ
-220 RKNEEL
+220 RRNEEL
-226 KKQEELIKQEE
+226 
-237 ERKKKE
+237 
-243 EQERLEKLRKEEE
+243 ERLEKQRKDEEF
-256 ARKKEE
+256 RKKEE

-268 RKEAELQKKQEQERL
+268 RIEAELQKKQEQERL
-283 EKLHKEEEEKKK
+283 EKLQEEEEEKKK
-295 QEQERLE
+295 RAEQERE
-302 KLRREEEARKKKE
+302 WYKKIDP
-315 EEEQKKRDW
+315 KKRVR
-324 DKFIEQRKKAN
+324 FAN
-335 LASRVSKVHVDPQK
+335 RMSRMHINPYS
-349 PFALPPTN
+349 PFALPSTKRGN
-357 SGKPHPCCTYDYTHS
+357 PHPECTFDSTQS
-372 IRWNI
+372 ISWNI
-377 NRQLRLSRWS
+377 VRQEQLLRYAT
-387 RKTDWLRLHLLR
+387 KKDWMRMHLLL
-399 ALRTAYSIYPNSI
+399 ALRTAKKIYPYDIKSRQAKSI
-412 NSTEGKRILKRDLEA
+412 LEYELKN
-427 FKKRYNGWYTYGDPY
+427 FQPRYAGWYGHGEPF
-442 NNTITYGYRKNG
+442 NNNLPNGYRKYG
-454 AIDTAYT
+454 AIDTVFT
-461 EFVNYIIE
+461 EFVGYVLE
-469 NERKRNPYNPTGEF
+469 NERKRN
-483 IRKPHPED
+483 K

>member
-39 EAAQTTIDFIRG
+39 EAAHTTIDFIRG
-51 FTMTNSKLDPEG
+51 FTMTNSELDPEG

-133 SVSVESKMGINVRA
+133 SVSVESKMGINMRA
-147 STSSMPS
+147 SASSMPS

-162 FTNNLIVHDTLTP
+162 FTNNLIVHDTFTP
-175 QQVEDM
+175 QQVEDI

-209 YKKQGSEREEQ
+209 YKKQETERKEQ
-220 RKNEEL
+220 RRNEEL
-226 KKQEELIKQEE
+226 
-237 ERKKKE
+237 
-243 EQERLEKLRKEEE
+243 ERLEKQRKDEEF
-256 ARKKEE
+256 RKKEE

-268 RKEAELQKKQEQERL
+268 RIEAELQKKQEQERL
-283 EKLHKEEEEKKK
+283 EKLQKEEEEKKK
-295 QEQERLE
+295 QEQEKIEIQLIE
-302 KLRREEEARKKKE
+302 K
-315 EEEQKKRDW
+315 EEQKKRA
-324 DKFIEQRKKAN
+324 EQEREWYKKIDPKKRVRFAN
-335 LASRVSKVHVDPQK
+335 RMSRMHINPYS
-349 PFALPPTN
+349 PFALPSTKRGN
-357 SGKPHPCCTYDYTHS
+357 PHPECTFDSTQS
-372 IRWNI
+372 ISWNI
-377 NRQLRLSRWS
+377 VRQEQLLRYAT
-387 RKTDWLRLHLLR
+387 KKDWMRMHLLL
-399 ALRTAYSIYPNSI
+399 ALRTAKKIYPYDIKSRQAKSI
-412 NSTEGKRILKRDLEA
+412 LEYELKN
-427 FKKRYNGWYTYGDPY
+427 FQPRYAGWYGHGEPF
-442 NNTITYGYRKNG
+442 NNNLPNGYRKYG
-454 AIDTAYT
+454 AIDTVFT
-461 EFVNYIIE
+461 EFVGYVLE
-469 NERKRNPYNPTGEF
+469 NERKRN
-483 IRKPHPED
+483 K

>member
-51 FTMTNSKLDPEG
+51 FTMTNSELDPEG

-99 VNLNFTADITACDD
+99 IDLNFTADITACDD
-113 GKMEAKYATE
+113 GKIEAKYATE

-181 KREAERKRLE
+181 KRETERKRLE
-191 LKNKKERMVGALV
+191 HIKKKERMVGALV

-209 YKKQGSEREEQ
+209 YKKQESEREEQ
-220 RKNEEL
+220 RRNEEL
-226 KKQEELIKQEE
+226 KKQEELRKQEE

-243 EQERLEKLRKEEE
+243 EQERLEK
-256 ARKKEE
+256 
-262 ERLEKM
+262 
-268 RKEAELQKKQEQERL
+268 QC
-283 EKLHKEEEEKKK
+283 
-295 QEQERLE
+295 
-302 KLRREEEARKKKE
+302 REEEARKKKE

-335 LASRVSKVHVDPQK
+335 LASRISKVHVDPQK

-357 SGKPHPCCTYDYTHS
+357 SGKAHPCCTFDPTQS
-372 IRWNI
+372 IKWNI
-377 NRQLRLSRWS
+377 DRQERLR
-387 RKTDWLRLHLLR
+387 KACKKKDWLRNHLIR
-399 ALRTAYSIYPNSI
+399 ALYTAYYIYPYDI
-412 NSTEGKRILKRDLEA
+412 NSKEGKRILKRELEA
-427 FKKRYNGWYTYGDPY
+427 FEKRPNGWYTYGEPY
-442 NNTITYGYRKNG
+442 NNTITNGYRRNG

-461 EFVNYIIE
+461 EFVSYILE
-469 NERKRNPYNPTGEF
+469 NERKRN
-483 IRKPHPED
+483 K

>member
-51 FTMTNSKLDPEG
+51 FTMTNSELDPEG

-99 VNLNFTADITACDD
+99 IDLNFTADITACDD
-113 GKMEAKYATE
+113 GKIEAKYATE

-181 KREAERKRLE
+181 KRETERKRLE
-191 LKNKKERMVGALV
+191 HSKKKERMVGALV

-209 YKKQGSEREEQ
+209 YKKQESEREEQ
-220 RKNEEL
+220 RRNEEL
-226 KKQEELIKQEE
+226 KKQEELRKQEE

-243 EQERLEKLRKEEE
+243 EQERLEKLRK
-256 ARKKEE
+256 
-262 ERLEKM
+262 
-268 RKEAELQKKQEQERL
+268 
-283 EKLHKEEEEKKK
+283 
-295 QEQERLE
+295 
-302 KLRREEEARKKKE
+302 EEEARKKKE

-335 LASRVSKVHVDPQK
+335 LASRISKVHVDPQK

-357 SGKPHPCCTYDYTHS
+357 SGKAHPCCTFDPTQS
-372 IRWNI
+372 IKWNI
-377 NRQLRLSRWS
+377 DRQEKLR
-387 RKTDWLRLHLLR
+387 KACKKKDWLRNHLIR
-399 ALRTAYSIYPNSI
+399 ALYTAYYIYPYDI
-412 NSTEGKRILKRDLEA
+412 NSKEGKRILKRELEA
-427 FKKRYNGWYTYGDPY
+427 FEKRPNGWYTYGEPY
-442 NNTITYGYRKNG
+442 NNTITNGYRRNG

-461 EFVNYIIE
+461 EFVSYILE
-469 NERKRNPYNPTGEF
+469 NERKRN
-483 IRKPHPED
+483 K

>member
-51 FTMTNSKLDPEG
+51 FTMTNSELDPEG

-99 VNLNFTADITACDD
+99 IDLNFTADITACDD
-113 GKMEAKYATE
+113 GKIEAKYATE

-181 KREAERKRLE
+181 KRETERKRLE
-191 LKNKKERMVGALV
+191 HIKKKERMVGALV

-209 YKKQGSEREEQ
+209 YKKQESEREEQ
-220 RKNEEL
+220 KRNEEL
-226 KKQEELIKQEE
+226 KKQEELRKQEE

-243 EQERLEKLRKEEE
+243 EQERLEKQRK
-256 ARKKEE
+256 
-262 ERLEKM
+262 
-268 RKEAELQKKQEQERL
+268 
-283 EKLHKEEEEKKK
+283 
-295 QEQERLE
+295 
-302 KLRREEEARKKKE
+302 EEEARKKKE

-335 LASRVSKVHVDPQK
+335 LASRISKVHVDPQK

-357 SGKPHPCCTYDYTHS
+357 SGKAHPCCTFDPTQS
-372 IRWNI
+372 IKWNI
-377 NRQLRLSRWS
+377 DRQEKLR
-387 RKTDWLRLHLLR
+387 KACKKKDWLRNHLIR
-399 ALRTAYSIYPNSI
+399 ALYTAYYIYPYDI
-412 NSTEGKRILKRDLEA
+412 NSKEGKRILKRELEA
-427 FKKRYNGWYTYGDPY
+427 FEKRPNGWYTYGEPY
-442 NNTITYGYRKNG
+442 NNTITNGYRRNG

-461 EFVNYIIE
+461 EFVSYILE
-469 NERKRNPYNPTGEF
+469 NERKRD
-483 IRKPHPED
+483 K